1 MSVDDE
7 LHWAAGHIQ
16 RLQEAG
22 AAAPPGV
29 NYEHTLGAL
38 RHLHVAL
45 EELLARLNGEGT

>member
-1 MSVDDE
+1 
-7 LHWAAGHIQ
+7 
-16 RLQEAG
+16 
-22 AAAPPGV
+22 V